1 MRCLFIT
8 SFGQEGH
15 GHITRCVAMSQA
27 FDKLKIKNSFLL
39 NKKNKFINQNKII
52 GNFNWYKYKKKTFE
66 LIKKFDFV
74 ILDSIKI
81 KKNYLISIKNS
92 TQLIYIN
99 DYHRWVVNGVIH
111 VDWTLFAKKNYNTIE
126 IVNHKF
132 ASLRKPFWRTKK
144 KIIKKKIRNIF
155 IFFGGSDIRKLS
167 IKIAKLI
174 NEYNNDYKI
183 TLISPQKINLKNVTC
198 YKFVDEKK
206 MNNLLSKADIV
217 ITSGGQTLYEM
228 ACLGVPGIVISETI
242 YDIEDAIAWKNMGSI
257 IYIGK
262 WSSNNIEKKILKS
275 IIKIEHKDIRLKL
288 SKNGQKTIDGK
299 GGIRLVKK
307 ILQNVRKNIQK

>member
-1 MRCLFIT
+1 M
-8 SFGQEGH
+8 
-15 GHITRCVAMSQA
+15 
-27 FDKLKIKNSFLL
+27 
-39 NKKNKFINQNKII
+39 
-52 GNFNWYKYKKKTFE
+52 
-66 LIKKFDFV
+66 
-74 ILDSIKI
+74 
-81 KKNYLISIKNS
+81 
-92 TQLIYIN
+92 
-99 DYHRWVVNGVIH
+99 
-111 VDWTLFAKKNYNTIE
+111 
-126 IVNHKF
+126 
-132 ASLRKPFWRTKK
+132 
-144 KIIKKKIRNIF
+144 
-155 IFFGGSDIRKLS
+155 
-167 IKIAKLI
+167 I

>member
-15 GHITRCVAMSQA
+15 GHVTRCIAMSQA
-27 FDKLKIKNSFLL
+27 FDKFRIKNSFLL

-52 GNFNWYKYKKKTFE
+52 GKFNWYKYEKKTLE
-66 LIKKFDFV
+66 LIKNFDFV

-81 KKNYLISIKNS
+81 KKKYLISIKNS

-99 DYHRWVVNGVIH
+99 DYHRWVVNGAIH
-111 VDWTLFAKKNYNTIE
+111 VDWTLFAKKNVNKHE
-126 IVNHKF
+126 IVDHKYV
-132 ASLRKPFWRTKK
+132 SLRKTFWKTKK
-144 KIIKKKIRNIF
+144 KIIKKKIGNIF
-155 IFFGGSDIRKLS
+155 IFFGGSDIRKFS

-174 NEYNNDYKI
+174 NKYNNNYKI
-183 TLISPQKINLKNVTC
+183 NLISTQKINLKNVSC

-206 MNNLLSKADIV
+206 MKNLLSKADIV
-217 ITSGGQTLYEM
+217 ITSGGQTLYEI
-228 ACLGVPGIVISETI
+228 ASLGIPGIVISETI
-242 YDIEDAIAWKNMGSI
+242 YDTEDAIAWKNRGSI
-257 IYIGK
+257 IYAGK
-262 WSSNNIEKKILKS
+262 WSSKNIEKKILKS
-275 IIKIEHKDIRLKL
+275 IIKLEDKNIRLKL